1 MTIAPDS
8 VSGSAPD
15 SASGTPLLEDGR
27 ARDAGFKDIGAKEAG
42 PTDTVLKDGSLKV
55 AEAVAKD
62 TGRGIARLDPGDM
75 RALGLET
82 GDVIEVTGKR
92 GALCRVL
99 PAHAKQRGQKLI
111 QMDGILRANARTGLD
126 QHVTVR
132 RVITRRARSV
142 ILAPVDAPGRSLPPR
157 YLSRLLDGI
166 PVQRGNCVRVTP
178 FGPQPHTF
186 VVQRTDPPGQVIF
199 DTATQVRC
207 EGTAKARSAVTY
219 EDIGGLHKEVRRV
232 REIIELPLKHPEVF
246 EHLGI
251 DPPKGVL
258 LYGPPGTGKTL
269 IARAVAH
276 EASVHFIHV
285 NGPEIIDKAYG
296 ASEAHLRQIFDEA
309 QAKAPAFIFIDEID
323 AIAPNRTQINNDRQM
338 ERRVVA
344 QLLALM
350 DGLNSRGQVIVAA
363 ATNIPDNLDP
373 ALRRPGRFDREAEI
387 GVPDRDGRREILEV
401 HSRGMPLGPGV
412 TLDHLAGLTH
422 GFVGAD
428 LAALCREAA
437 MSAVRRLIPDIDL
450 DAGFLPV
457 ETLSAL
463 RVEWADF
470 EDAIGEVSPSAL
482 REIAAEISETRWSD
496 VGGLEDVKRALH
508 EAAVLPLTHGPL
520 FARMGVRPP
529 RGILMHGGPG
539 RGKTLLARALAG
551 ECEANFIAV
560 QGPQLVSMWV
570 GESERAV
577 REVFR
582 KAKQTRPCVIFID
595 EIDALAP
602 RRGSGEDPVSERL
615 VAEFLVAL
623 DGMDQLQDIAVIA
636 ATNRVD
642 RLDPALIR
650 PGRFDSVIELPL
662 PDDVQRAAILAIHTK
677 KMPLAGDV
685 SLSMLAAKTTDWSG
699 AALAALCRNAA
710 MAAIRRRL
718 EPDAA
723 GPALVTVADFDAAL
737 TATHREAM
745 A

>member
-1 MTIAPDS
+1 MTRATETSLPESSVETYSDS
-8 VSGSAPD
+8 LRVV
-15 SASGTPLLEDGR
+15 
-27 ARDAGFKDIGAKEAG
+27 EAM
-42 PTDTVLKDGSLKV
+42 
-55 AEAVAKD
+55 AKD
-62 TGRGIARLDPGDM
+62 TGRGIARLDPRDM
-75 RALGLET
+75 RELGLEI
-82 GDVIEVTGKR
+82 GDVIEVLGKR
-92 GALCRVL
+92 AALCRVL
-99 PAHAKQRGQKLI
+99 PTHTDQRGKRLI
-111 QMDGILRANARTGLD
+111 QIDGILRANAGTGLD
-126 QHVTVR
+126 QHVTIR
-132 RVITRRARSV
+132 RGVTRRARSV
-142 ILAPVDAPGRSLPPR
+142 VLATVESSGRNLPSR
-157 YLSRLLDGI
+157 YLTKLLDGI
-166 PVQRGNCVRVTP
+166 PVQRGNRVRVTP

-199 DTATQVRC
+199 DRTTQVRC
-207 EGTAKARSAVTY
+207 EGTAEATSAVTY

-276 EASVHFIHV
+276 EAGVYFIHV
-285 NGPEIIDKAYG
+285 NGPEIIDKVYG
-296 ASEAHLRQIFDEA
+296 ASEAHLRKIFEEA
-309 QAKAPAFIFIDEID
+309 KQHAPAFIFIDEVD
-323 AIAPNRTQINNDRQM
+323 AIAPNRTQMNSDRQM

-350 DGLNSRGQVIVAA
+350 DGLNTRGQVIVAA
-363 ATNIPDNLDP
+363 ATNIPDSIDP
-373 ALRRPGRFDREAEI
+373 ALRRPGRFDRETEI
-387 GVPDRDGRREILEV
+387 GVPDREGRQEILEI
-401 HSRGMPLGPGV
+401 HSRGMPLGEGV
-412 TLDHLAGLTH
+412 TLDDLAGMTH

-437 MSAVRRLIPDIDL
+437 MATVRRLLPDIDL
-450 DAGFLPV
+450 DEGDLPV
-457 ETLSAL
+457 DKVSEL
-463 RVEWADF
+463 RVERSDF
-470 EDAIGEVSPSAL
+470 DEALNEVGPSAL
-482 REIAAEISETRWSD
+482 REIAADISETRWSD
-496 VGGLEDVKRALH
+496 VGGLEEVKQTLH

-520 FARMGVRPP
+520 FTRMGVRPP
-529 RGILMHGGPG
+529 RGILLHGGPG

-577 REVFR
+577 RELFR
-582 KAKQTRPCVIFID
+582 KAKQARPCVMFID

-615 VAEFLVAL
+615 VAQFLVAL
-623 DGMDQLQDIAVIA
+623 DGMEQLQDITVIA

-650 PGRFDSVIELPL
+650 PGRFDCLIELPL
-662 PDDVQRAAILAIHTK
+662 PDEAQREAILRIHTGR
-677 KMPLAGDV
+677 MPLANDV
-685 SLSMLAAKTTDWSG
+685 SLSALSRNAANWSG

-710 MAAIRRRL
+710 VRAIRRRL
-718 EPDAA
+718 SPDAA
-723 GPALVTVADFDAAL
+723 GPAVVTRDDFEGAL
-737 TATHREAM
+737 EATRREAS

>member
-1 MTIAPDS
+1 MTRATETSLPESSVETYSDS
-8 VSGSAPD
+8 LRVV
-15 SASGTPLLEDGR
+15 
-27 ARDAGFKDIGAKEAG
+27 EAM
-42 PTDTVLKDGSLKV
+42 
-55 AEAVAKD
+55 AKD
-62 TGRGIARLDPGDM
+62 TGRGIARLDPRDM
-75 RALGLET
+75 RELGLEI
-82 GDVIEVTGKR
+82 GDVIEVLGKR
-92 GALCRVL
+92 AALCRVL
-99 PAHAKQRGQKLI
+99 PTHTDQRGQRLI
-111 QMDGILRANARTGLD
+111 QIDGILRANAGTGLD
-126 QHVTVR
+126 QHVTIR
-132 RVITRRARSV
+132 RGVTRRARSV
-142 ILAPVDAPGRSLPPR
+142 VLATVESSGRNLPSR
-157 YLSRLLDGI
+157 YLTKLLDGI
-166 PVQRGNCVRVTP
+166 PVQRGNRVRVTP

-199 DTATQVRC
+199 DRTTQVRC
-207 EGTAKARSAVTY
+207 EGTAEATSAVTY

-276 EASVHFIHV
+276 EAGVYFIHV
-285 NGPEIIDKAYG
+285 NGPEIIDKVYG
-296 ASEAHLRQIFDEA
+296 ASEAHLRKIFEEA
-309 QAKAPAFIFIDEID
+309 KQHAPAFIFIDEVD
-323 AIAPNRTQINNDRQM
+323 AIAPNRTQMNSDRQM

-350 DGLNSRGQVIVAA
+350 DGLNTRGQVIVAA
-363 ATNIPDNLDP
+363 ATNIPDSIDP
-373 ALRRPGRFDREAEI
+373 ALRRPGRFDRETEI
-387 GVPDRDGRREILEV
+387 GVPDREGRQEILEI
-401 HSRGMPLGPGV
+401 HSRGMPLGQGV
-412 TLDHLAGLTH
+412 TLDDLAGMTH

-437 MSAVRRLIPDIDL
+437 MAAVRRLLPDIDL
-450 DAGFLPV
+450 DEGNLPV
-457 ETLSAL
+457 DKVSEL
-463 RVEWADF
+463 RVERSDF
-470 EDAIGEVSPSAL
+470 DEALNEVGPSAL
-482 REIAAEISETRWSD
+482 REIAADISETRWSD
-496 VGGLEDVKRALH
+496 VGGLDEVKQTLH

-520 FARMGVRPP
+520 FTRMGVRPP
-529 RGILMHGGPG
+529 RGILLHGGPG

-577 REVFR
+577 RELFR
-582 KAKQTRPCVIFID
+582 KAKQARPCVMFID

-615 VAEFLVAL
+615 VAQFLVAL
-623 DGMDQLQDIAVIA
+623 DGMEQLQDITVIA

-650 PGRFDSVIELPL
+650 PGRFDCLIELPL
-662 PDDVQRAAILAIHTK
+662 PDEAQREAILRIHTGR
-677 KMPLAGDV
+677 MPLANDV
-685 SLSMLAAKTTDWSG
+685 SLSALSRNAENWSG

-710 MAAIRRRL
+710 VRAIRRRL
-718 EPDAA
+718 SPDAA
-723 GPALVTVADFDAAL
+723 GPAVVTRDDFEGAL
-737 TATHREAM
+737 EATRREAS

>member
-1 MTIAPDS
+1 MTRATETSLPESSVETYSDS
-8 VSGSAPD
+8 LRVV
-15 SASGTPLLEDGR
+15 
-27 ARDAGFKDIGAKEAG
+27 EAM
-42 PTDTVLKDGSLKV
+42 
-55 AEAVAKD
+55 AKD
-62 TGRGIARLDPGDM
+62 TGRGIARLDPRDM
-75 RALGLET
+75 RELGLEI
-82 GDVIEVTGKR
+82 GDVIEVLGKR
-92 GALCRVL
+92 AALCRVL
-99 PAHAKQRGQKLI
+99 PTHTDQRGKRLI
-111 QMDGILRANARTGLD
+111 QIDGILRANAGTGLD
-126 QHVTVR
+126 QHVTIR
-132 RVITRRARSV
+132 RGVTRRARSV
-142 ILAPVDAPGRSLPPR
+142 VLATVESSGRNLPSR
-157 YLSRLLDGI
+157 YLTKLLDGI
-166 PVQRGNCVRVTP
+166 PVQRGNRVRVTP

-199 DTATQVRC
+199 DRTTQVRC
-207 EGTAKARSAVTY
+207 EGTAEATSAVTY

-276 EASVHFIHV
+276 EAGVYFIHV
-285 NGPEIIDKAYG
+285 NGPEIIDKVYG
-296 ASEAHLRQIFDEA
+296 ASEAHLRKIFEEA
-309 QAKAPAFIFIDEID
+309 KQHAPAFIFIDEVD
-323 AIAPNRTQINNDRQM
+323 AIAPNRTQMNSDRQM

-350 DGLNSRGQVIVAA
+350 DGLNTRGQVIVAA
-363 ATNIPDNLDP
+363 ATNIPDSIDP
-373 ALRRPGRFDREAEI
+373 ALRRPGRFDRETEI
-387 GVPDRDGRREILEV
+387 GVPDREGRQEILEI
-401 HSRGMPLGPGV
+401 HSRGMPLGEGV
-412 TLDHLAGLTH
+412 TLDDLAGMTH

-437 MSAVRRLIPDIDL
+437 MAAVRRLLPDIDL
-450 DAGFLPV
+450 DEGDLPV
-457 ETLSAL
+457 DKVSEL
-463 RVEWADF
+463 RVERSDF
-470 EDAIGEVSPSAL
+470 DEALNEVGPSAL
-482 REIAAEISETRWSD
+482 REIAADISETRWSD
-496 VGGLEDVKRALH
+496 VGGLDEVKQTLH

-520 FARMGVRPP
+520 FTRMGVRPP
-529 RGILMHGGPG
+529 RGILLHGGPG

-577 REVFR
+577 RELFR
-582 KAKQTRPCVIFID
+582 KAKQARPCVMFID

-615 VAEFLVAL
+615 VAQFLVAL
-623 DGMDQLQDIAVIA
+623 DGMEQLQDITVIA

-650 PGRFDSVIELPL
+650 PGRFDCLIELPL
-662 PDDVQRAAILAIHTK
+662 PDEAQREAILRIHTGR
-677 KMPLAGDV
+677 MPLANDV
-685 SLSMLAAKTTDWSG
+685 SLSALSRNAANWSG

-710 MAAIRRRL
+710 VRAIRRRL
-718 EPDAA
+718 SPDAA
-723 GPALVTVADFDAAL
+723 GPAVVTRDDFEGAL
-737 TATHREAM
+737 EATRREAS